1 MLRSIAVAS
10 LLLLGSIGCGPEEK
24 LPAEVESN
32 ASHRERPNVLLVVLD
47 TTRRD
52 RLGLYGYDRET
63 TPALDAL
70 AADGIIYERA
80 ISAGSWTLPSHA
92 SIFTGLYPRDHGT
105 TVEHWRLLPEFDTLA
120 EQLRR
125 DGFETVGVCSNPWV
139 SANTGLQQGFDR
151 FEEVW
156 RDRKED
162 NRDLHGAALVTE
174 RLLGWLDQRTAAER
188 PFFAFV
194 NYLEPHSPYQPPE
207 PYRSRFLPE
216 DADRAVVADVM
227 DWETPREFGYILG
240 LPGYEIS
247 AEASRI
253 LSALYD
259 AEVAYQDL
267 RFGQLIEGLRERGVL
282 DDTIIVVV
290 ADHGEQLGE
299 HGMLDHKM
307 SLYAEN
313 VHVPLIVR
321 YPKALPRGV
330 RIEAQVQSNDI
341 YATIL
346 DLVESDQPRAEGLQ
360 SLPFADGEGVGRPY
374 AFVDMAPPTAF
385 MTMMIKEWPNSD
397 IVRFDRTIRS
407 VRGPRFE
414 LFWGS
419 DGERRLYDLESDP
432 SESTD
437 VKAEHAAIQRSLESL
452 LDKFYEGSL
461 SSDRNPV
468 ELDEEHREALKSL
481 GYVN

>member
-1 MLRSIAVAS
+1 VS
-10 LLLLGSIGCGPEEK
+10 LLLLGCIACGPDEN
-24 LPAEVESN
+24 LPGQRSSKVSAQ
-32 ASHRERPNVLLVVLD
+32 ERPNVLLVVLD

-52 RLGLYGYDRET
+52 RLGVYGYDRAT

-70 AADGIIYERA
+70 ATDGIIYDRA

-120 EQLRR
+120 EQLKR

-156 RDRKED
+156 RDRKKD
-162 NRDLHGAALVTE
+162 NRDVHGAALVTE
-174 RLLGWLDQRTAAER
+174 RLLGWLDQRVPSEH

-194 NYLEPHSPYQPPE
+194 NYLEPHTPYQPPE
-207 PYRSRFLPE
+207 PYRSRFLPK
-216 DADRAVVADVM
+216 DADRTVVADVM

-240 LPGYEIS
+240 VPGYEIS
-247 AEASRI
+247 AEASRV

-267 RFGQLIEGLRERGVL
+267 RFGELIEGLRERGVL
-282 DDTIIVVV
+282 DDTIVVVV

-313 VHVPLIVR
+313 VHVPLIIR
-321 YPKALPRGV
+321 FPKLLPQGV
-330 RIEAQVQSNDI
+330 RIQAQVQSNDI

-346 DLVESDQPRAEGLQ
+346 DLTSSDQPRPEGVQ
-360 SLPFADGEGVGRPY
+360 SLPFADAEGVGRPY
-374 AFVDMAPPTAF
+374 AFVDMARPTAF
-385 MTMMIKEWPNSD
+385 LTTMEKEWPDSD
-397 IVRFDRTIRS
+397 ITRFDRTIRS

-437 VKAEHAAIQRSLESL
+437 VKAGHPTIQRSLETV
-452 LDKFYEGSL
+452 LDRFYEGAPSGE
-461 SSDRNPV
+461 RNPV